1 METWVMWKPLLY
13 FSLRVT
19 HTHSLPTPP
28 CTPGENVALSSASFC
43 FPYPFKHCWN
53 THLILTQT
61 NGLGFH
67 VSIAAVFHGSI
78 DGVSLE
84 ILLEYPCKYCCDI
97 PWKNISLR
105 DGSHVLWVTRHILAL
120 AIRICSPIFYLEEG
134 ETENNWHVVPKCV
147 HELLKGLRNFPD
159 HPKCFWFLLPPWK
172 HLRIGL
178 IPENVFLQYFLFK
191 VIHWNWIPFLC
202 IKDHYRMKR

>member
-1 METWVMWKPLLY
+1 M
-13 FSLRVT
+13 
-19 HTHSLPTPP
+19 
-28 CTPGENVALSSASFC
+28 
-43 FPYPFKHCWN
+43 
-53 THLILTQT
+53 
-61 NGLGFH
+61 
-67 VSIAAVFHGSI
+67 SIAAVFHGSI

-105 DGSHVLWVTRHILAL
+105 DGSHVLWVARHISAL
-120 AIRICSPIFYLEEG
+120 AIWICSPIFYLEGG
-134 ETENNWHVVPKCV
+134 ETENNWHAAPKCV

-178 IPENVFLQYFLFK
+178 IPENVFLQYFYLKSFSETGFPFSALK
-191 VIHWNWIPFLC
+191 ITIEWSVSALPWLILPISSCRTMNYKQWPTGLWWIHSKSLQWNDGECRAQQISSFRRW
-202 IKDHYRMKR
+202 